1 MKDFSN
7 RYIFIFATVM
17 VGVVAALLSTAAMVL
32 QPKQEK
38 NREIEK
44 KRNILASVRIESD
57 RTNAADLFGK
67 TIRES
72 LVINTKGKWLRT

>member
-57 RTNAADLFGK
+57 RSNAAELFEK

-72 LVINTKGKWLRT
+72 LVINTKGDCG